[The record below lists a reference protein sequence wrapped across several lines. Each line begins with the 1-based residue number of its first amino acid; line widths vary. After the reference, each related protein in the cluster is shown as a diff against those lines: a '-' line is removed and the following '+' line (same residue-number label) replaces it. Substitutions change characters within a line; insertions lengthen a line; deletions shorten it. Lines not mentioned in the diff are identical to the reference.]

1 MIRVLGICGSPVKE
15 GNTDAFLEE
24 VVNSVKGQEVRAK
37 TINISRLNINDCL
50 QCSFCIAK
58 QTEDR
63 FCRQQDDMLAIYPQV
78 IDADV
83 LVFASPVY
91 LHRMS
96 GYLARFM
103 DRLVALY
110 NGKKYNRALRDKI
123 GVALAVGWYR
133 NAGLET
139 TLLSITS
146 GMLTLGI
153 IPVGGFP
160 GLGGTSVSS
169 KNGCGVFDPSVRL
182 GVLEDEIGLRTGK
195 DTLKHAIELAKIFKA
210 GKEAISSGWESGLMC

>member
-1 MIRVLGICGSPVKE
+1 MINVLGICGSPVKE
-15 GNTDAFLEE
+15 GNTEAFLEE
-24 VVNSVKGQEVRAK
+24 VVNSVKGQKVRTK
-37 TINISRLNINDCL
+37 TINVSRLNINDCL
-50 QCSFCIAK
+50 HCSFCIAK
-58 QTEDR
+58 QTEER
-63 FCRQQDDMLAIYPQV
+63 FCRQQDDMQEIYPQV

-83 LVFASPVY
+83 LVLASPVY

-146 GMLTLGI
+146 GMITLGM

-160 GLGGTSVSS
+160 GFGGTAVSS
-169 KNGCGVFDPSVRL
+169 KNGCGVFDPGVRL
-182 GVLEDEIGLRTGK
+182 GVLEDEIGLQTGRN
-195 DTLKHAIELAKIFKA
+195 TLMHAIELARIFKA
-210 GKEAISSGWESGLMC
+210 GKETLSLREGQA

>member
-1 MIRVLGICGSPVKE
+1 MINVLGICGSPVKE

-24 VVNSVKGQEVRAK
+24 AVNSVKGQEVRTK
-37 TINISRLNINDCL
+37 TINVSRLKINDCL

-58 QTEDR
+58 QTEER
-63 FCRQQDDMLAIYPQV
+63 FCRQQDDMLEIYPQV

-83 LVFASPVY
+83 LVLASPVY

-146 GMLTLGI
+146 GMITLGM

-160 GLGGTSVSS
+160 GLGGTAVSS
-169 KNGCGVFDPSVRL
+169 KNGCGVFDPGVRL
-182 GVLEDEIGLRTGK
+182 GVLEDETGMQTGRN
-195 DTLKHAIELAKIFKA
+195 TLMHAVELAKIFKA
-210 GKEAISSGWESGLMC
+210 GKDALSR

>member
-1 MIRVLGICGSPVKE
+1 MIKVFGVCGSPVKE
-15 GNTDAFLEE
+15 GNTAAFLEKVTYSVRGEGVE
-24 VVNSVKGQEVRAK
+24 VK
-37 TINISRLNINDCL
+37 TLNLSSLKINDCL

-58 QTEDR
+58 QTEER
-63 FCRQQDDMLAIYPQV
+63 FCRQQDDMAAVYPQV
-78 IDADV
+78 IEADV
-83 LVFASPVY
+83 IVLASPVY

-96 GYLARFM
+96 GYLATFM

-110 NGKKYNRALRDKI
+110 NGKKYNRSLRDKI

-146 GMLTLGI
+146 GMITLGM

-160 GLGGTSVSS
+160 GLGGTAVSS
-169 KNGCGVFDPSVRL
+169 KNGCGVFDPKVRL
-182 GVLEDEIGLRTGK
+182 GVMEDEIGLQTGRN
-195 DTLKHAIELAKIFKA
+195 TLMHAIELAKIFKA
-210 GKEAISSGWESGLMC
+210 GKDALNR